1 MLVLARRSLRA
12 RLSRIAATI
21 LGLAVAVGFTVA
33 AFGVAAQFDRFVGA
47 GTDQA
52 AEATDA
58 IPKGAVVIAAPAGG
72 ATQTTAVD
80 ESLLARVRAVPG
92 VIAASGSYD
101 PPIGVRPPS
110 GAQADVPGTL
120 RGLVVTEGWEP
131 ARRRGG
137 GGAGPT
143 L

>member
-80 ESLLARVRAVPG
+80 ESRRRRDAEGSLARGHAF
-92 VIAASGSYD
+92 AASHDRNSAIEWTVASG
-101 PPIGVRPPS
+101 PRAARPS
-110 GAQADVPGTL
+110 GGCAP
-120 RGLVVTEGWEP
+120 
-131 ARRRGG
+131 
-137 GGAGPT
+137 
-143 L
+143 